1 MSGQIVL
8 PNDGGLKLGKTQ
20 FSEILDFR
28 YVDKR
33 LKACNNVYFQNYKS
47 NAKTFRSFRKCRK
60 MLRRQEKPHT
70 FGRMSSISFYTTEIV
85 QYIQSYSLLYSVNIM
100 DILKS
105 IFEPNTLEKLKKK
118 DSRTRRGSSAHHDR
132 KYRRQL

>member
-33 LKACNNVYFQNYKS
+33 LKACNNVYF
-47 NAKTFRSFRKCRK
+47 
-60 MLRRQEKPHT
+60 
-70 FGRMSSISFYTTEIV
+70 
-85 QYIQSYSLLYSVNIM
+85 
-100 DILKS
+100 
-105 IFEPNTLEKLKKK
+105 
-118 DSRTRRGSSAHHDR
+118 
-132 KYRRQL
+132 